1 LKRST
6 SGVTLIELLVTIAI
20 IAIVAVF
27 GIPSYR
33 SVTTANRMAT
43 EINSLTGDLQ
53 YARAEAI
60 KEGQPVTV
68 CVSSTGTSCA
78 ASNSW
83 QSGWIVFSDANGNKS
98 VDTGGTTP
106 DTVLRYQQAFGGSDT
121 LVGTTTGSAGGL
133 VAVTFNRVGFSTDQ
147 GTLTLHDSNNT
158 LAWRRCLKI
167 SLVGHIQADQ
177 EGKCP

>member
-1 LKRST
+1 LNRT
-6 SGVTLIELLVTIAI
+6 ASGVTLIELLVTIAI
-20 IAIVAVF
+20 IAIVVVF

-68 CVSSTGTSCA
+68 CVSTTGTRCA
-78 ASNSW
+78 GSNTW
-83 QSGWIVFSDANGNKS
+83 QSGWIVFSDANGNKT
-98 VDTGGTTP
+98 VNTGGTNP
-106 DTVLRYQQAFGGSDT
+106 DTVLRYQQAFSGSDT
-121 LVGTTTGSAGGL
+121 LLGTATGTSGGL

-158 LAWRRCLKI
+158 LAWRRCLNI

-177 EGKCP
+177 GGKCP